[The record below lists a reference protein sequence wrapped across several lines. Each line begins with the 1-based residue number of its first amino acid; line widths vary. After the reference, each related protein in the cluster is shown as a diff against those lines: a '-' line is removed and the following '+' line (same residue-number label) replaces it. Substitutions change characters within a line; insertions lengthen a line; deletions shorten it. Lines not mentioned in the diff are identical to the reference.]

1 MKLLFIHADYM
12 EYEAKE
18 PTKYAEDVPEEAR
31 KGRMEEVLV
40 AFTAVEKQDE
50 KDVVGSAERA
60 AKEIVDV
67 ASKVQTSNVMLYAY
81 AHLSSSLAK
90 ADKAVDI
97 LKRIENNLKEE
108 DLNVH
113 RSPFGWYK
121 AFNISCKGHPLSELS
136 RSVEIEERA
145 VTREEVVEKI
155 ESEYFVLTPEGE
167 EYKFDPEEID
177 KLTVLDKYPS
187 LKAFILSEEVKGQ
200 PKGEPPSIKEM
211 QRLELIDYEEATD
224 SGHFKLYPK
233 GDLIFELL
241 RQWAAYVA
249 TEKIGAIK
257 IDTPIMY
264 DWSLPD
270 IRGQTA
276 SFHERHYTLE
286 TQEGKE
292 FVLRFAGDFG
302 LFRTLKNATM
312 SYKQLPLRVY
322 EFSKSFRFEQ
332 RGELSGLKRLRAF
345 HMPDIHTF
353 SVDLEQGWEEFQ
365 LIHRNYSDHA
375 DGTGVEWALGFRV
388 VKEFYEKSKDK
399 IIEMLKYSRRPA
411 LIETLSEAKHYWVVK
426 NELQAIDSVGGNC
439 QLGTVQL
446 DVEDAERY
454 GITYFDEKGE
464 SKGCIICH
472 SSIGSIERWI
482 YAVLEEALKKEK
494 PELPFWLSPTQIRF
508 IPVGDEYVEDCLELA
523 KKLKARVDMDD
534 RGDKVS
540 KKIRDAEREWINMI
554 IVYGQKEKDGD
565 TLPVR
570 SRSGEVKDMS
580 LDEIK
585 KTVKKELEGR
595 PFETLTLPTLLSKRI
610 VFRG

>member
-1 MKLLFIHADYM
+1 MKLLLIHADYM

-18 PTKYAEDVPEEAR
+18 PTKYAEDIPDEA
-31 KGRMEEVLV
+31 KQGRMEETLV

-50 KDVVGSAERA
+50 KDVIGSAERA
-60 AKEIVDV
+60 AGEIVDV
-67 ASKVQTSNVMLYAY
+67 ARKVQTSNIMLYAY
-81 AHLSSSLAK
+81 AHLSPSLAK
-90 ADKAVDI
+90 PDKALEI
-97 LKRIENNLKEE
+97 LKNIENNLKEQ
-108 DLNVH
+108 DFNVH

-121 AFNISCKGHPLSELS
+121 AFKISCKGHPLSELS
-136 RSVEIEERA
+136 RSVEVEEKEI
-145 VTREEVVEKI
+145 TREEVVEKI

-167 EYKFDPEEID
+167 EYKFDPKDID
-177 KLTVLDKYPS
+177 KVTVLDKYPT
-187 LKAFILSEEVKGQ
+187 LKKFILSEEVKGQ
-200 PKGEPPSIKEM
+200 PKDEPPSIREM
-211 QRLELIDYEEATD
+211 QRLELVDYEEASD
-224 SGHFKLYPK
+224 SGHFKFYPK
-233 GDLIFELL
+233 GDLMFDLL
-241 RQWAAYVA
+241 REWATYVA

-286 TQEGKE
+286 TEDGKE

-312 SYKQLPLRVY
+312 SYKQLPFRVY
-322 EFSKSFRFEQ
+322 EFSKSFRYEQ

-345 HMPDIHTF
+345 HMPDIHCFAT
-353 SVDLEQGWEEFQ
+353 DLEQGWDEFQ
-365 LIHRNYSDHA
+365 FIHRNYSDHA
-375 DGTGVEWALGFRV
+375 DGTGVEWALGFRI
-388 VKEFYEKSKDK
+388 VKEFYENNKDK
-399 IIEMLKYSRRPA
+399 IIEMLKHSKRPA

-426 NELQAIDSVGGNC
+426 NEIQAMDSVGGNC

-446 DVEDAERY
+446 DVDDAERY

-464 SKGCIICH
+464 PKGCIICH

-482 YAVLEEALKKEK
+482 YAILEEALKLEK
-494 PELPFWLSPTQIRF
+494 PELPFWLAPTQIRF
-508 IPVGDEYVEDCLELA
+508 VPIGDEFVDDCVKLA
-523 KKLKARVDMDD
+523 KELDARTDVDD

-554 IVYGQKEKDGD
+554 IVYGQKERDGD

-570 SRSGEVKDMS
+570 LRSGEVKDMT
-580 LDEIK
+580 LDEIREITK
-585 KTVKKELEGR
+585 KKLEGR
-595 PFETLTLPTLLSKRI
+595 PFKKLTLPMFLSKRI